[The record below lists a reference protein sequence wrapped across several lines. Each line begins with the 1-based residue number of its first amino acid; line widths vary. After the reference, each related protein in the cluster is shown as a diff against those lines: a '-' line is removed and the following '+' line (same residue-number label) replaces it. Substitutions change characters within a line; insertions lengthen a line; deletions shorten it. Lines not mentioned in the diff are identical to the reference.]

1 MKFIG
6 NSHQRSARRRR
17 PFLSFGGQKLLM
29 DLFEEVTCK
38 KVFSI
43 GSCNKS
49 VFWYFYGW
57 PPTTSALTK
66 KRHRKFCCHI
76 MIENLFKR
84 SPNEKSGCAL
94 VRSLTH
100 FYQIIDEY
108 PGLNLLEYPC
118 WFSSNLRIPAKS
130 RSMSKSFKSVQNPSS
145 FSAGKSEK
153 RKKQD

>member
-1 MKFIG
+1 MYVSQLRRFLPGKTSEKEEFSVKFIG
-6 NSHQRSARRRR
+6 NSHQSSARRRR

-49 VFWYFYGW
+49 VFLVFLRLA
-57 PPTTSALTK
+57 TNHFCFLTK

-108 PGLNLLEYPC
+108 PGLNLL
-118 WFSSNLRIPAKS
+118 S
-130 RSMSKSFKSVQNPSS
+130 
-145 FSAGKSEK
+145 
-153 RKKQD
+153 